1 MGIDLLDGDFYV
13 SDPYP
18 IYARLRDEDPLHR
31 DEVNDLWG
39 VSRYD
44 DIVAIEKDKVTFS
57 NVGEGRRGY
66 RPNIP
71 ADRSIIGL
79 DDPHHVLRRNVVSRR
94 FTPRAVSRWED
105 HVRATVTALVDDAL
119 STPRTDGT
127 CAVEAVGE
135 LAAPLPAQMIGL
147 LLGFSEDMWPCLLYT
162 SPSPR
167 D

>member
-94 FTPRAVSRWED
+94 FTPVRW
-105 HVRATVTALVDDAL
+105 AAGKT
-119 STPRTDGT
+119 T
-127 CAVEAVGE
+127 CA
-135 LAAPLPAQMIGL
+135 AQ
-147 LLGFSEDMWPCLLYT
+147 
-162 SPSPR
+162 SPR
-167 D
+167 WWTTPCPPRELMGRAPWRPSRN